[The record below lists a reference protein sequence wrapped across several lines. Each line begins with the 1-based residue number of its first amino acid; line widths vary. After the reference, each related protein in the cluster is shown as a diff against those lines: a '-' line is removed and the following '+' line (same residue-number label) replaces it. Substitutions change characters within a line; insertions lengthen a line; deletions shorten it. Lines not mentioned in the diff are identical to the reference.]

1 MVDLVKVN
9 LWSHYVGAA
18 YWDSNKGVAN
28 FEFDSS
34 FLRRGLDLSPLEMS
48 VRNPRIF
55 SFGNLNRDTFYGLP
69 GLIADSLPDAYG
81 KVLLDR
87 WLATNGRAGANSIER
102 LCYQG
107 RRGMGALEFE
117 PAYDMYSLEA
127 SSALEISSLVD
138 IAKQVLDNKSTLNV
152 NFGKGDI
159 GDALTQ
165 VISIGTSAGGA
176 RAKAVIAYN
185 SDTKDVRSGQIDAPE
200 GYEHWLL
207 KLDGVTNQNLGDPKQ
222 YGIIEYIYYLMACE
236 AGIDMMSS
244 RLLEENKRSHFMT
257 KRFDRVGC
265 SEKLHTQTL
274 CGIAHFDYKLLRA
287 YSYEQLFQVMRR
299 LRLPANQLEQM
310 YRRMVFNVIARNQD
324 DHTKNTSFIMNK
336 KGVWSLSPAYDIS
349 WAYNP
354 MGEWTS
360 KHQMSIMNKW
370 DNFTYSDLE
379 AFAIKE
385 RIKNYKEIIEQVQEA
400 VSSWYSLAKNHNL
413 ANDIIN
419 EIANS
424 HRMKL

>member
-1 MVDLVKVN
+1 MVDIVKIN

-18 YWDSNKGVAN
+18 YWDSNNNVAN
-28 FEFDSS
+28 FEFDPS
-34 FLRRGLDLSPLEMS
+34 FIIRALNLSPIEMNID
-48 VRNPRIF
+48 NPRIF

-87 WLATNGRAGANSIER
+87 WLASNGRAEVNPIER

-117 PAYDMYSLEA
+117 PAQDMYQLES

-138 IAKQVLDNKSTLNV
+138 IAKQVLDERSELNV
-152 NFGKGDI
+152 NFGKNEI
-159 GDALTQ
+159 TDALTQ

-185 SDTKDVRSGQIDAPE
+185 DKTKDVRSGQIDAPE

-222 YGIIEYIYYLMACE
+222 YGVIEYIYYLMARE
-236 AGIDMMSS
+236 AGIEMMESK
-244 RLLEENKRSHFMT
+244 LLEENNRSHFMT

-274 CGIAHFDYKLLRA
+274 CGIAHYDYKLLRA

-299 LRLPANQLEQM
+299 LRLPVNQAEQM

-324 DHTKNTSFIMNK
+324 DHTKNTSFIMDK
-336 KGVWSLSPAYDIS
+336 KGVWSLSPAYDVS
-349 WAYNP
+349 WSYNP
-354 MGEWTS
+354 KGEWTS

-370 DNFTYSDLE
+370 DDFSYSDLE
-379 AFAIKE
+379 EFAKKIN
-385 RIKNYKEIIEQVQEA
+385 IKNYKKIIEQVKEA
-400 VSSWYSLAKNHNL
+400 VNSWDILAKNHAL
-413 ANDIIN
+413 PNDIIR
-419 EIANS
+419 EIGNS
-424 HRMKL
+424 HRLKL

>member
-1 MVDLVKVN
+1 MVDIVKIN

-18 YWDSNKGVAN
+18 YWDSNNGVAN
-28 FEFDSS
+28 FEFDPS
-34 FLRRGLDLSPLEMS
+34 FIIRALNLSPIEMS
-48 VRNPRIF
+48 IDNPRIF

-87 WLATNGRAGANSIER
+87 WLASNGRAEVNPIER

-117 PAYDMYSLEA
+117 PAQDMYQLES

-138 IAKQVLDNKSTLNV
+138 IAKQVLDERSELNV
-152 NFGKGDI
+152 NFGKNEI
-159 GDALTQ
+159 TDALTQ

-185 SDTKDVRSGQIDAPE
+185 DKTKDVRSGQIDAPE

-222 YGIIEYIYYLMACE
+222 YGVIEYVYYLMAKE
-236 AGIDMMSS
+236 AGIDMMESK
-244 RLLEENKRSHFMT
+244 LLEENNRSHFMT

-274 CGIAHFDYKLLRA
+274 CGIAHYDYKLLRA

-299 LRLPANQLEQM
+299 LRLPVNQAEQM

-324 DHTKNTSFIMNK
+324 DHTKNTSFIMDK
-336 KGVWSLSPAYDIS
+336 KGVWSLSPAYDVS
-349 WAYNP
+349 WSYNP
-354 MGEWTS
+354 QGEWTS

-370 DNFTYSDLE
+370 DDFTYSDLE
-379 AFAIKE
+379 EFAKKIN
-385 RIKNYKEIIEQVQEA
+385 IKNYKEIIEQVKEA
-400 VSSWYSLAKNHNL
+400 VNCWEVLAKNHAL
-413 ANDIIN
+413 PNDIIR
-419 EIANS
+419 EIGNS
-424 HRMKL
+424 HRLQL